1 MYLSMY
7 MSIYIYRVVNFA
19 RIFIHGSLMSRFF
32 YNREKREIKDAPK
45 LRLSTIKAYG
55 VDIFRCLF

>member
-1 MYLSMY
+1 
-7 MSIYIYRVVNFA
+7 
-19 RIFIHGSLMSRFF
+19 MSRFF